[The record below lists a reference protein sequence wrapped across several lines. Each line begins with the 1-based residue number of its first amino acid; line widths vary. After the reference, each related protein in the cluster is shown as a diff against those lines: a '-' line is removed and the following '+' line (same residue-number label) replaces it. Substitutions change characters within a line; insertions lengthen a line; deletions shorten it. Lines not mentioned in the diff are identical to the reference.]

1 MCALIGMKQP
11 FVASIAMAASIGFA
25 FAQEKTPMAADK
37 GPGGQRHVIMG
48 PGMAPPLFPEAKEI
62 PAPKNGADLAAAI
75 TKLGDEVSAANRFSG
90 AVLVAVDGKPLVEK
104 AWGLA
109 DRERKIANTAE
120 TSFDVASL
128 GKLFTQIAILQLA
141 EAGKL
146 SLDERFGEYLPD
158 YPNRDV
164 AGKVTLR
171 QLLLHTSGMGD
182 FLDAL
187 RDEAKAK
194 SLRTLKDFVPLFAN
208 EPLAFES
215 GSQMRY
221 SNAGYVVLGRVIEA
235 ITGEDYY
242 KYIESQILTPAGMKH
257 SGFFDRSH
265 LPPTVARS
273 YDNGVDVT
281 GQHAVRGS
289 PAGGLQASAGDLLC
303 LVQAIDAGKLL
314 SKESIQTL
322 REFIPHP
329 PDAPPPSDPSRLTAY
344 GVVGG
349 APGVSAQLSIDPSGR
364 YVRIVLCNAGPP
376 MAMSMAA
383 TIGEWVKQLP
393 R

>member
-1 MCALIGMKQP
+1 MCALIEMRQP
-11 FVASIAMAASIGFA
+11 FVAWIAMVASIGLA
-25 FAQEKTPMAADK
+25 SAQEKAPMAANK
-37 GPGGQRHVIMG
+37 EPGGQRHVIIG
-48 PGMAPPLFPEAKEI
+48 PGMAPPPFPEAKDI

-75 TKLGDEVSAANRFSG
+75 TKLGDDVSAANRFSG
-90 AVLVAVDGKPLVEK
+90 AVLVAVDGNPLIEK

-109 DRERKIANTAE
+109 DRERKVENTAE

-128 GKLFTQIAILQLA
+128 GKLFTQIAVLHLA

-146 SLDERFGEYLPD
+146 SLDERFGKYLPD

-182 FLDAL
+182 FVDAV

-208 EPLAFES
+208 EPLAFEP

-242 KYIESQILTPAGMKH
+242 RYIETHILAPAGMKH

-273 YDNGVDVT
+273 YDKGVDVT

-289 PAGGLQASAGDLLC
+289 PAGGLQASVGDLLR

-314 SKESIQTL
+314 SKESIQIL
-322 REFIPHP
+322 RDFIPHP
-329 PDAPPPSDPSRLTAY
+329 PDAPPPSDPGRLTAY
-344 GVVGG
+344 GIVGG
-349 APGVSAQLSIDPSGR
+349 APGVSAQLSVDPSGR
-364 YVRIVLCNAGPP
+364 YVRIVLCNASPP

-383 TIGEWVKQLP
+383 TIGEWLKQLP